1 MFEGLLQPTHLVLI
15 LLIGLIVL
23 GPGKLGDLGGQLGRG
38 IREFKQNVDSPA
50 TPPRALTAGDGS
62 RFCTQCGADNSA
74 RDRFCSQCGAAMNG
88 GEIRSAG

>member
-1 MFEGLLQPTHLVLI
+1 MFEGLLQPTHLMLI

-38 IREFKQNVDSPA
+38 MREFKQNVDRPLSSPLA
-50 TPPRALTAGDGS
+50 MTTGDGT
-62 RFCTQCGADNSA
+62 RFCTQCGAVSQT
-74 RDRFCSQCGAAMNG
+74 RDRFCPQCGAAMND